1 MRLSAPSKGMRA
13 VVLLPRVRA
22 KPRALRAR
30 GGLVLVW
37 VGGAP
42 TYGEGQV
49 PKVMKKVLQLAPS
62 RSDSALTSTK
72 RRSSLHLIDCTTRTT
87 LLALSGAFFWRPK
100 LRK

>member
-37 VGGAP
+37 VGGRSH
-42 TYGEGQV
+42 GEGQV
-49 PKVMKKVLQLAPS
+49 PKVVKKVLQLAPS
-62 RSDSALTSTK
+62 RSDSVLTSTK
-72 RRSSLHLIDCTTRTT
+72 RRSAMHLVYHNTRTT
-87 LLALSGAFFWRPK
+87 LLALSGTFSWRAN